1 MKWQVRLLDRV
12 RMLDDAQLL
21 QLLPLQSVV
30 ADLNSMLA
38 TVAERLELSGERAH
52 TRVASSDCS
61 QPPRATNSP
70 GVRPRTF
77 PNDSTSPVRANG
89 SAGSGAS
96 VSCGEDVSVG
106 MHSPPQMR
114 RCSHFSSPHALPA
127 KPKITSTL
135 CFVTHGRSLE
145 DNSDGRM
152 ATTHM
157 LASPDRCGWEEV
169 GCTGAVLP
177 TSDLPTHRFSP
188 AGHRADSKGLE
199 RHMELIVQALM
210 VRWAFAAAPQSDA
223 SPL

>member
-52 TRVASSDCS
+52 TRVASSEHFS

-70 GVRPRTF
+70 GARPRTF

-96 VSCGEDVSVG
+96 ISCGEDASVG
-106 MHSPPQMR
+106 MHSSPQIR
-114 RCSHFSSPHALPA
+114 RCSNFSSP
-127 KPKITSTL
+127 
-135 CFVTHGRSLE
+135 
-145 DNSDGRM
+145 
-152 ATTHM
+152 
-157 LASPDRCGWEEV
+157 
-169 GCTGAVLP
+169 
-177 TSDLPTHRFSP
+177 RF
-188 AGHRADSKGLE
+188 ARKAQNHD
-199 RHMELIVQALM
+199 HIV
-210 VRWAFAAAPQSDA
+210 FCDA
-223 SPL
+223 WQISGSQQ